1 MSNLH
6 QVGGTHYERLK
17 IQPVK
22 LFVEFKLN
30 WFQGEAIKY
39 PSRFPYKGGLK
50 DLQKAVHIMDMA
62 SVYLEPNPNI
72 DKLKIPGPGDNPF
85 IDLYA
90 EQFKEGFFREPV
102 SFVYFHNFLYSVI
115 TKNYKRA
122 KQELQLIIYAEYEVH
137 E

>member
-17 IQPVK
+17 IQPIK
-22 LFVEFKLN
+22 LFIHFKLN

-62 SVYLEPNPNI
+62 LVYLEPNPNI
-72 DKLKIPGPGDNPF
+72 YKLKMPGPGDNPF
-85 IDLYA
+85 IDDYVN
-90 EQFKEGFFREPV
+90 QFKEGFFKEPL
-102 SFVYFHNFLYSVI
+102 SFEYFHNFLYSVI
-115 TKNYKRA
+115 NRNYKKA
-122 KQELQLIIYAEYEVH
+122 KEELQLIIYAEYEV
-137 E
+137 

>member
-22 LFVEFKLN
+22 LFIHFKLN

-62 SVYLEPNPNI
+62 LEYFGPTLF
-72 DKLKIPGPGDNPF
+72 DEQDFQLYEPGSEPLVE
-85 IDLYA
+85 LYA
-90 EQFKEGFFREPV
+90 EQFKEGFFREPA
-102 SFVYFHNFLYSVI
+102 SFVHFHNFLYSVLSR
-115 TKNYKRA
+115 NYKKA
-122 KQELQLIIYAEYEVH
+122 KEELQLIIYAEYEV
-137 E
+137 

>member
-22 LFVEFKLN
+22 LFIKYNLN

-39 PSRFPYKGGLK
+39 PSRFPHKGGIN
-50 DLQKAVHIMDMA
+50 DLHKAIHIMDMA
-62 SVYLEPNPNI
+62 KSLDEHDLNIYEHGNEPLIEAYVN
-72 DKLKIPGPGDNPF
+72 
-85 IDLYA
+85 
-90 EQFKEGFFREPV
+90 QFKEGFFREPNSLV
-102 SFVYFHNFLYSVI
+102 LFHRFLYSVI
-115 TKNYKRA
+115 NRNYKKA
-122 KQELQLIIYAEYEVH
+122 KHELSLIIYSEYEVQ

>member
-62 SVYLEPNPNI
+62 LEYFGP
-72 DKLKIPGPGDNPF
+72 DLFDHKSKIKGPGDNPF

-90 EQFKEGFFREPV
+90 EQFREGFFREPV
-102 SFVYFHNFLYSVI
+102 SFGYFHNFLYSVI
-115 TKNYKRA
+115 TKNYKKA

>member
-22 LFVEFKLN
+22 LFVHYKLN

-39 PSRFPYKGGLK
+39 PSRFPHKGGLN

-62 SVYLEPNPNI
+62 HEYF
-72 DKLKIPGPGDNPF
+72 GPTLFEERGF
-85 IDLYA
+85 QLYEVGSESLIELYA
-90 EQFKEGFFREPV
+90 DQFKEGFFREPT
-102 SFVYFHNFLYSVI
+102 SFVYFHSFLYSVI
-115 TKNYKRA
+115 SRNYKKA
-122 KQELQLIIYAEYEVH
+122 KQELQHLIYAEYEV
-137 E
+137 

>member
-22 LFVEFKLN
+22 LFIHFKLN

-50 DLQKAVHIMDMA
+50 DLQKSVHIMDMA
-62 SVYLEPNPNI
+62 IEYFGPTLFDEQDFQLYELGSEP
-72 DKLKIPGPGDNPF
+72 LVE
-85 IDLYA
+85 LYA
-90 EQFKEGFFREPV
+90 EQFKEGFFREPA
-102 SFVYFHNFLYSVI
+102 SFVLFHNFLYSVI
-115 TKNYKRA
+115 SRNYKKA
-122 KQELQLIIYAEYEVH
+122 KEELQLIIYAEYEV
-137 E
+137 